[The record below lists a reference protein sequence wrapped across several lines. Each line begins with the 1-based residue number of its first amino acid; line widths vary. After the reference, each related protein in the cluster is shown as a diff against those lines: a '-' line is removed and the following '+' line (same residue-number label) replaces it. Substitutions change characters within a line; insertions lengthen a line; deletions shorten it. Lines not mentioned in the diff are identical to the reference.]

1 VKEEKEMVHW
11 EREALAKQLI
21 YIGVSDREII
31 RRFRDF
37 DDFSEKRIRRQLS
50 ALRSR

>member
-1 VKEEKEMVHW
+1 MIEETYGARVE
-11 EREALAKQLI
+11 LAKALI

-37 DDFSEKRIRRQLS
+37 EDFSEKKTKEQLTD
-50 ALRSR
+50 LRNR

>member
-1 VKEEKEMVHW
+1 MTEDTNKERVE
-11 EREALAKQLI
+11 LAKALI

-37 DDFSEKRIRRQLS
+37 DDFSEKETKKQL
-50 ALRSR
+50 AMLRNR

>member
-1 VKEEKEMVHW
+1 MIEETNKARAE
-11 EREALAKQLI
+11 LAKALI

-37 DDFSEKRIRRQLS
+37 DDFSEKETKRQLDM
-50 ALRSR
+50 LRNR

>member
-1 VKEEKEMVHW
+1 MAEKTNKTRVE
-11 EREALAKQLI
+11 LAKALI

-37 DDFSEKRIRRQLS
+37 DDFSEKETKKQL
-50 ALRSR
+50 ALLRNR